1 MIEFYPQIKLVHIGA
16 VLASGALLLLR
27 GLAVQ
32 LGVRGAMAA
41 PTRYLS
47 YCIDTVLLTAALMLM
62 TVLHQYPF
70 AQLWLTVKIALV
82 VLYVILGSFALKR
95 GRTPRARL
103 ACLIAA
109 LLVYGMIVSIAW
121 THDPLGVFRSISS

>member
-1 MIEFYPQIKLVHIGA
+1 
-16 VLASGALLLLR
+16 
-27 GLAVQ
+27 
-32 LGVRGAMAA
+32 
-41 PTRYLS
+41 
-47 YCIDTVLLTAALMLM
+47 M